1 MILDHQATRLLA
13 DHNHDW
19 TAIFGQAVVGLRRWL
34 GSRRSAGA
42 VTASATTFPKIQES
56 AMSLNFS
63 HTIVRA
69 ALGIFGTAI
78 CAGLC
83 LAAAAGASPIVENP
97 ALADTV
103 RVQTVSYAD
112 LDLSTPQGRAALNR

>member
-1 MILDHQATRLLA
+1 
-13 DHNHDW
+13 
-19 TAIFGQAVVGLRRWL
+19 
-34 GSRRSAGA
+34 
-42 VTASATTFPKIQES
+42 
-56 AMSLNFS
+56 MSLNFS

-69 ALGIFGTAI
+69 VLGIFGTAI
-78 CAGLC
+78 WAGLC

-112 LDLSTPQGRAALNR
+112 LDLSTPQGRATLNRRVRSAARSVCDIGFFGSADRWLRLAEQRCYHDAVKQARPYAAVTAER